1 MSLLKN
7 KDGYYIKDS
16 EGTIHAKNI
25 PNKGLAS
32 KLLKGIELSVKEM
45 RYI

>member
-7 KDGYYIKDS
+7 EKGYYIKD
-16 EGTIHAKNI
+16 ENGTIHAKNI

-32 KLLKGIELSVKEM
+32 KLLKGIELSIKEM